1 MLMAGMSSCQD
12 WFDVSPKADVKAEDM
27 FEAESGFRDIL
38 TGVYGLMIHENLYG
52 RQLTFGYTDV
62 LAQYYNQITTQEHEY
77 IKTVDF
83 KYNEPVDKAVIEKI
97 WSTQYKAIANLNTLL
112 AYIDKK
118 QEVFSSDAIYR
129 IYKGEA
135 LGLRAFM
142 HFDLLRIFSE
152 QITQNPE
159 AAGIPYATQFS
170 LTAPEFLKAK
180 DVYTRIKND
189 LKEAEKLLNDPEL
202 YSSATAIDNYLK
214 DQSTHFNLQAVQGT
228 LARVYL
234 TENNIDS
241 ALYYAEQVINS
252 QKQSL
257 LKKTE
262 LKDAFA
268 GILSPKETIFGLYYK
283 GFYDNVLKDLYQSIT
298 FYSLDPRYNIENIY
312 QQNRTGNDYR
322 WDEWFIPASQTSATR
337 LKKITDIYQLN
348 NKPCPAE
355 VIQGINL
362 IRLPEMYYI
371 ASEAALLKG
380 DYPTALNYFNQVLES
395 RGLTAL
401 DDRIPAETLTIDRI
415 DEERYKEFIGEGQ
428 SFFHM
433 KRRHLDIQD
442 ADGQLIKASPKI
454 YNIEIPEQEFDYRK

>member
-1 MLMAGMSSCQD
+1 MLLC
-12 WFDVSPKADVKAEDM
+12 
-27 FEAESGFRDIL
+27 
-38 TGVYGLMIHENLYG
+38 
-52 RQLTFGYTDV
+52 
-62 LAQYYNQITTQEHEY
+62 
-77 IKTVDF
+77 
-83 KYNEPVDKAVIEKI
+83 
-97 WSTQYKAIANLNTLL
+97 
-112 AYIDKK
+112 
-118 QEVFSSDAIYR
+118 
-129 IYKGEA
+129 
-135 LGLRAFM
+135 
-142 HFDLLRIFSE
+142 IFSE